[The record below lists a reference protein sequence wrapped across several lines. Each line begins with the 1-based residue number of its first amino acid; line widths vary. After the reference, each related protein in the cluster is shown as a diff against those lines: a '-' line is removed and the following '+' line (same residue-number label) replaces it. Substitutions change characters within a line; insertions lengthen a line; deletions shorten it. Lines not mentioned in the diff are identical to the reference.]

1 MLSGKKKIEI
11 VSAFATLLLS
21 AVGIGCHGFFV
32 DPVLTS
38 ITVGPTATIQTTATI
53 QMSAVGTYNDGSTS
67 SLTSGVSWST
77 ASPEVASVSKAGLVT
92 GVAQGSSII
101 TAASGTQTGT
111 ATITV
116 TIGGITAIK
125 VTTSDGKTSIPFGT
139 TEQFIA
145 TATADGKQVDV
156 TNSVTWTTNPS
167 TITGVSIDPTSGFL
181 TTTSGAGG
189 TAQTFQVIATDPT
202 SNIKGVLN
210 FSVTGT

>member
-11 VSAFATLLLS
+11 LAAFATLLLL

-67 SLTSGVSWST
+67 SLSSGVSWST
-77 ASPEVASVSKAGLVT
+77 ASPEVASVSNSGLVT

-125 VTTSDGKTSIPFGT
+125 VTTSDGKTSIPFGSS
-139 TEQFIA
+139 EQFIA

-156 TNSVTWTTNPS
+156 TNSVTWTTNPT

>member
-11 VSAFATLLLS
+11 LAAFATLILS
-21 AVGIGCHGFFV
+21 AVGLGCHGFFV

-38 ITVGPTATIQTTATI
+38 ITVGPTATIQTAETI
-53 QMSAVGTYNDGSTS
+53 QMSATGTYNDGSTS

-77 ASPEVASVSKAGLVT
+77 GTPSAATVTKAGLVT
-92 GVAQGSSII
+92 GVGQGSSII

-125 VTTSDGKTSIPFGT
+125 VTTSDGKTSIPFGS
-139 TEQFIA
+139 TEQFVA
-145 TATADGKQVDV
+145 TATANGKPVDV
-156 TNSVTWTTNPS
+156 TNSVTWTTSPA
-167 TITGVSIDPTSGFL
+167 TITGVSIDPSSGFL

-189 TAQTFQVIATDPT
+189 TAQSFQVIATDPT
-202 SNIKGVLN
+202 TNITGVLT